1 MEPPPPPA
9 PTGLRRRTKAAGCCL
24 VEAEA
29 GRKAEESPQYYAYCH
44 CEGSSRRRR
53 HLRRRRLCRRS
64 PVEWRLSRVPPFY
77 YADIIIIMAKGAK
90 EEQKFAAPISSWW
103 PNETMNK
110 IVFFLDNA
118 LMSP

>member
-1 MEPPPPPA
+1 MWWAWSDPLPLVEIHRKDLGVAMEPPPPPSA

-53 HLRRRRLCRRS
+53 H
-64 PVEWRLSRVPPFY
+64 
-77 YADIIIIMAKGAK
+77 
-90 EEQKFAAPISSWW
+90 
-103 PNETMNK
+103 
-110 IVFFLDNA
+110 
-118 LMSP
+118 